1 MKKLSAFILLIFVFC
16 GFIFAEE
23 IKKELSYEHTFET
36 TPSIETVRQWSL
48 QTFFNSEKSY
58 DKESKI
64 ITGFGFIPES
74 DFFVNYNFDY
84 KISITGNTVK
94 ILFNNFTVGTAKQP
108 FKEGTM
114 YIKYLDNFY
123 EDLEKTSESLFKYCE

>member
-1 MKKLSAFILLIFVFC
+1 MKKLYSIIFLLFISCFL
-16 GFIFAEE
+16 FAGE
-23 IKKELSYEHTFET
+23 IKKELAYEKTFET
-36 TPSIETVRQWSL
+36 APSIKTAREWASK
-48 QTFFNSEKSY
+48 TFFNSEKSY
-58 DKESKI
+58 NEESKVT
-64 ITGFGFIPES
+64 TGFGFITES
-74 DFFVNYNFDY
+74 DFFINYNFDY

>member
-1 MKKLSAFILLIFVFC
+1 MKKIYSFIFLFLVSFVFV
-16 GFIFAEE
+16 FAGD
-23 IKKELSYEHTFET
+23 IKKELVFEHTFNT
-36 TPSIETVRQWSL
+36 VPSIQTARQWASK
-48 QTFFNSEKSY
+48 TFFNSEKSY
-58 DKESKI
+58 NEESKV

-84 KISITGNTVK
+84 KISITENTVK

-108 FKEGTM
+108 LKEGTM

-123 EDLEKTSESLFKYCE
+123 EDLGKTSESLFKYCE